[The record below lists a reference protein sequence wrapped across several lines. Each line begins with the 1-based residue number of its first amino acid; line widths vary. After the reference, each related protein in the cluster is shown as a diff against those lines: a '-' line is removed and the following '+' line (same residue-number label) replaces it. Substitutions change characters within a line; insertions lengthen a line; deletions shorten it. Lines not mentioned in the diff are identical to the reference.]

1 MYRPSL
7 LAHLDLLSCAYRG
20 SLAATRSTC
29 SMVDLVDDLADVPH
43 QCRAD
48 LPGEMRLAARVVR
61 EGVEDAERGR
71 PEPDRVPG
79 DRVRLLVDER
89 QPALQELLD
98 L

>member
-1 MYRPSL
+1 MRLPGQLGRDEVHL
-7 LAHLDLLSCAYRG
+7 LYGGLLDN
-20 SLAATRSTC
+20 
-29 SMVDLVDDLADVPH
+29 LADVPH

-61 EGVEDAERGR
+61 EGVEGVEDAERSR